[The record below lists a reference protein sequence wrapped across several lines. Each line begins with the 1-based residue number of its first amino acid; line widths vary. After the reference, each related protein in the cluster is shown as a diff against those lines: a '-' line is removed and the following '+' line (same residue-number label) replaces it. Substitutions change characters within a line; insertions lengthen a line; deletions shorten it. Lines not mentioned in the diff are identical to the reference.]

1 MTASSSSSGTNLIEV
16 EDLVVR
22 YGDAVAVDGISFAVV
37 AGEHLTLL
45 GPSGCGKTT
54 TLRAIAGLE
63 KPHSGVIRI
72 NGDVVYSSKDNID
85 IPTER
90 RRLAMVFQSYAIWP
104 HMTVAQNV
112 GYGLKVRG
120 DSASEVAENI
130 QWALG
135 LVQMQ
140 GFEARSAANLS
151 GGQQQR
157 VALARALAVRPTVL
171 LLDEPL
177 SNLDARLRASMRR
190 EMQLLQQQ
198 IGVTSIFVTHDQ
210 EEALVLSDRIIV
222 MNAGSVAQIGTPGEI
237 YKQPRTKFV
246 ADFVGAAN
254 LIVGTVR
261 NDLSG
266 DGRVVVE
273 TTGKAV
279 VHGMNPGYA
288 LNGEVTLALRPA
300 FARISSTA
308 DPAALNNWK
317 AHVKQRVFLGDV
329 MEYILTWEDRDLVVR
344 GSSVG
349 ETRNVGDTV
358 FISAKPEDCIALQP
372 NV

>member
-1 MTASSSSSGTNLIEV
+1 
-16 EDLVVR
+16 
-22 YGDAVAVDGISFAVV
+22 
-37 AGEHLTLL
+37 
-45 GPSGCGKTT
+45 
-54 TLRAIAGLE
+54 
-63 KPHSGVIRI
+63 
-72 NGDVVYSSKDNID
+72 
-85 IPTER
+85 
-90 RRLAMVFQSYAIWP
+90 
-104 HMTVAQNV
+104 VAQNV

-120 DSASEVAENI
+120 DSASEVEKNT

-135 LVQMQ
+135 LVEMR
-140 GFEARSAANLS
+140 GFEQRSAANLS

-222 MNAGSVAQIGTPGEI
+222 MDSGSVAQIGTPGEI
-237 YKQPRTKFV
+237 YRQPRTKFV

-254 LIVGTVR
+254 LIVGTLR
-261 NDLSG
+261 HDLSG
-266 DGRVVVE
+266 DGKAVVE
-273 TTGKAV
+273 TADKAL
-279 VHGMNPGYA
+279 VHGTNPGYS

-300 FARISSTA
+300 FARLSSSA
-308 DPAALNNWK
+308 DPAALNNWQ
-317 AHVKQRVFLGDV
+317 ANVKQRVFLGDV
-329 MEYILTWEDRDLVVR
+329 MEYILTWEDRELVVR

-349 ETRNVGDTV
+349 ETHHVGDTV
-358 FISAKPEDCIALQP
+358 FISAEPEDCIVLQP
-372 NV
+372 NG